1 MVKLAL
7 KRLIKKKI
15 MFFLPLFVLG
25 VVLPLL
31 SVFFY
36 RHYSGDYEEF
46 ISNITLQM
54 HVWIPMCSVWWVIL
68 LFNDFFEDE
77 GNELLY
83 IYFRPKQ
90 LFAEHI
96 SIVIL
101 YVASIVVFFGL
112 FRIFVPL
119 EIFVSFQ
126 LIAES
131 FVISSATYFLCFA
144 FQKTGTGLLMAMVY
158 CIYLNL
164 FDTLKLLKFLS
175 VFPESSA
182 ADVENIEL
190 IKVSVIISFLFLFS
204 GFLLSKFHKTFK

>member
-15 MFFLPLFVLG
+15 MFFLPLIMMG

-36 RHYSGDYEEF
+36 RHDAGDYEEF

-54 HVWIPMCSVWWVIL
+54 HVWIPMFSAWWVIL
-68 LFNDFFEDE
+68 LFNDFFEGE

-83 IYFRPKQ
+83 IYFRPRQ

-96 SIVIL
+96 FFVIL
-101 YVASIVVFFGL
+101 YVASIVVIFSL
-112 FRIFVPL
+112 FRIFFDL
-119 EIFVSFQ
+119 EIFVLFQ
-126 LIAES
+126 LMAES
-131 FVISSATYFLCFA
+131 LVISSATYFLCFA
-144 FQKTGTGLLMAMVY
+144 FQKTGVGLLMAMVY

-164 FDTLKLLKFLS
+164 FDNLKLLKFLS
-175 VFPESSA
+175 VFPESSV
-182 ADVENIEL
+182 ADAENMEL
-190 IKVSVIISFLFLFS
+190 IKISVIFSLLFLCF
-204 GFLLSKFHKTFK
+204 GFLLSKFRRI